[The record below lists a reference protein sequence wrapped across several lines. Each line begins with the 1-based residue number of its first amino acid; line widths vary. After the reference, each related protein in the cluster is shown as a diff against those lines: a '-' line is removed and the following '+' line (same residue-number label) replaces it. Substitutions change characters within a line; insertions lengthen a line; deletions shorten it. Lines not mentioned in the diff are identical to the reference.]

1 MTTAHVLSLIWAVT
15 LLLWAGYFTRGMWMN
30 AFNLV
35 NKKSLVESTE
45 VYQKLNKMMVHGDVS
60 LYAHHFMGEDSYTL
74 SVEYKQGD
82 NESANARLRNTD
94 INKAIEEAYDWST
107 SRGFIKE

>member
-1 MTTAHVLSLIWAVT
+1 MQHVTLLIWA
-15 LLLWAGYFTRGMWMN
+15 LIMLLWAAYFTRGMWMN

-35 NKKSLVESTE
+35 NKKSLIENAE
-45 VYQKLNKMMVHGDVS
+45 VYQKLNKMMVTGDVS

-74 SVEYKQGD
+74 SVEYKQGE
-82 NESANARLRNTD
+82 NESANARLRNAD
-94 INKAIEEAYDWST
+94 INQAITDAYDWSV